1 MPASGWH
8 FFSCA
13 VTLNE
18 KGWGLNQSCHLLS
31 HTSNKTQ
38 KLRWY
43 QTRLQQLL
51 GLIISAKFKP
61 FILINPPAPSLHL
74 WMWSLKYAPLL
85 HKTWHDSVFYCTDP
99 SLIRQ
104 GDKWIHASLWVSVKA
119 NTRKKEHA
127 PVVHPLWRVAIQLEH
142 IPKGGGG
149 DFYLSKQNSIAS
161 LKPLLITGLGQN
173 KGGL

>member
-1 MPASGWH
+1 MISD
-8 FFSCA
+8 
-13 VTLNE
+13 T
-18 KGWGLNQSCHLLS
+18 
-31 HTSNKTQ
+31 
-38 KLRWY
+38 
-43 QTRLQQLL
+43 LQQLL

-142 IPKGGGG
+142 IPKGGGISTWVSRTASHHSSLCWSQVSGKTKADCKWCAVG
-149 DFYLSKQNSIAS
+149 DEA
-161 LKPLLITGLGQN
+161 LIW
-173 KGGL
+173 KIRGGISVRGFQ